1 MLVLTCKF
9 DEGIMIGD
17 DIRIMVVDIGNGK
30 VKLGISAPKQVSVHR
45 DKIYNDIKSGKPYV
59 KS

>member
-1 MLVLTCKF
+1 MLVLSCKL

-17 DIRIMVVDIGNGK
+17 DIRVMIVDLGNGK
-30 VKLGISAPKQVSVHR
+30 VKLGISAPREVAVHR